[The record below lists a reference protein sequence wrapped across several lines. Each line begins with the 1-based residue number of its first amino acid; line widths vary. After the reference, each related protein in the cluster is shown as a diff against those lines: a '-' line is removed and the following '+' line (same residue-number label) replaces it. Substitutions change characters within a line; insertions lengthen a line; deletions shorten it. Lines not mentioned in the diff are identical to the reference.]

1 MIKWSHN
8 KVFSINKVGL
18 QWEKATIDVQTKKL
32 KNQNKIK
39 RKSQLFN
46 KYMDSPSDD
55 TTQNELPY

>member
-1 MIKWSHN
+1 MIKWSRN

-46 KYMDSPSDD
+46 KYIDSSSHD
-55 TTQNELPY
+55 TTRNALPR